1 MTSGAVKGSDTD
13 NTAHHSAKDPKLTAK
28 AWWEKLQYQSQSLM
42 WGQLFCYWAP
52 EWMQTDPQTS
62 FSGTFLSW
70 PGPSSVRGYSVELLF
85 PGVSVLPYFLFYF
98 GSLLSSVCC
107 TQFTALFSPVCLHTC
122 SLVCLCCMASVLPL
136 SLLYC
141 VRSGSDVFVVL
152 FYQDHFPVKQ
162 ILYASSVSHSM
173 HLLCSRSHESVQ
185 QICD

>member
-62 FSGTFLSW
+62 CSGSFLSW

-107 TQFTALFSPVCLHTC
+107 TQFYCLVFTCMFAHLFPCVSMLYGLSP
-122 SLVCLCCMASVLPL
+122 AFVL
-136 SLLYC
+136 
-141 VRSGSDVFVVL
+141 VVL
-152 FYQDHFPVKQ
+152 CALWQWCIRCF
-162 ILYASSVSHSM
+162 I
-173 HLLCSRSHESVQ
+173 
-185 QICD
+185 